1 MKLFKENSFLKKIFF
16 IELIL
21 IFSGVSSFFILAY
34 VKKVVPFPAESSTRE
49 HRENR
54 ALLDN
59 YRILS
64 YFLGLPDSM
73 FTPEEESEKNPGNW
87 SIEEISDEFIAGIV
101 KVQAAESL
109 LKEKKYGRAG
119 EILASL
125 KSPHDFL
132 EEKITVLY
140 LKILYFQQKFREF
153 LSRYKSYP
161 LKDNLQIQLLRI
173 NCLTRINAIKSTNA
187 EEEAF
192 KIFRRLFLRN
202 RLKPFQDYIA
212 SRTLSGFLKKLS
224 YDDWYLKFDWLA
236 RGNYYSEFQVENRY
250 IKSPQLTDLFY
261 AEFNYRQRRY
271 SRVQRYLGSVT
282 NPQLE
287 NHKKK
292 LLFKIELRR
301 GNLDPG
307 DIHAGL
313 DELKGEG
320 ALYAELLFDT
330 AGILLNQRELDLSL
344 SIFAKY
350 IELIETDRSLSKN
363 DSNYWKALWLSA
375 WVHLRKGSKADALNC
390 FKKGLRSPGDTYRS
404 ANTYWY
410 HRLNRS
416 NAARPVSDFAFSYY
430 YVKTRGPFAPD
441 RISHKDSGLQ
451 RFISLINGPQSPL
464 FLQLVEN
471 LKSLLENRKL
481 DESFDFVQW
490 AKRST
495 KLSRSER
502 NVFKIIESILYLKK
516 KDFYHTFVTFRNNFD
531 CYQCLRPPK
540 FLSGLYSPVK
550 YLDLID
556 TYSKR
561 YRLDRNLV
569 LGLIREESFFRP
581 RIISPARANGLM
593 QLLFGTARQ
602 VAARQGKKIQRW
614 DLYTPHIN
622 ISLGTDHLREL
633 LDKYDDKLHLVL
645 AAYNA
650 GSYRVDS
657 WLRQFGNVPDDQ
669 FIEMIPFTE
678 TRGYVKNILRNYY
691 YYRFYYGD

>member
-1 MKLFKENSFLKKIFF
+1 MRLFKENSFLKKIFF

-34 VKKVVPFPAESSTRE
+34 VKKDVPFPSESSPRKYRE
-49 HRENR
+49 SRM
-54 ALLDN
+54 LLDN
-59 YRILS
+59 YRILA

-73 FTPEEESEKNPGNW
+73 FTPKEGG
-87 SIEEISDEFIAGIV
+87 EEISDEFIAGIV
-101 KVQAAESL
+101 HVQAAESL
-109 LKEKKYGRAG
+109 LKEKKYSRA
-119 EILASL
+119 ETILASL
-125 KSPHDFL
+125 QSPHDFL
-132 EEKITVLY
+132 EEKIAVLY
-140 LKILYFQQKFREF
+140 LKTLYFQQRFREF
-153 LSRYKSYP
+153 LNRYKSYP

-173 NCLTRINAIKSTNA
+173 NCLTRINETNA

-192 KIFRRLFLRN
+192 KIFRRLFLQN
-202 RLKPFQDYIA
+202 RLKPFRDYIS

-224 YDDWYLKFDWLA
+224 YDDWYQKFNYLA
-236 RGNYYSEFQVENRY
+236 RGNYYSEFRLESPY
-250 IKSPQLTDLFY
+250 IKAPQLHNLFY
-261 AEFNYRQRRY
+261 AEFNYKRRRY
-271 SRVQRYLGSVT
+271 SEVQRYLGSVKS
-282 NPQLE
+282 PQLL

-301 GNLDPG
+301 KNLGPR
-307 DIHAGL
+307 DIHAEL
-313 DELKGEG
+313 DELKDDV
-320 ALYAELLFDT
+320 ALYAEVLFDA
-330 AGILLNQRELDLSL
+330 AGILLIQRELDLSL
-344 SIFAKY
+344 SIFSKY
-350 IELIETDRSLSKN
+350 IDLIETDRSLSKN

-375 WVHLRKGSKADALNC
+375 WIHFREGRKADALK
-390 FKKGLRSPGDTYRS
+390 FFEKGLRAPGDTYRS

-410 HRLNRS
+410 HRLKRS
-416 NAARPVSDFAFSYY
+416 DAARPVSDFSFSYY
-430 YVKTRGPFAPD
+430 YVKTRGPYAPG
-441 RISHKDSGLQ
+441 RVSHKDRGLQ
-451 RFISLINGPQSPL
+451 RFISLINGAQSPL

-471 LKSLLENRKL
+471 LKTLLGNGKI
-481 DESFDFVQW
+481 DESFDFVRW

-502 NVFKIIESILYLKK
+502 NVFKIIESIFYLKK

-540 FLSGLYSPVK
+540 FLSGIYSPVK
-550 YLDLID
+550 YLDLIE

-581 RIISPARANGLM
+581 KIISPARANGLM

-650 GSYRVDS
+650 GSHRVDS
-657 WLRQFGNVPDDQ
+657 WLRQFGDVPDDQ

-691 YYRFYYGD
+691 YYRFYYGEQ